1 MSLGFNVVLALFVL
15 APGLAV
21 LGGIW
26 LGTQSGKYLPAPPP
40 PNSLLSL
47 ALVAIGA
54 LFVHAATALIFA
66 IGRLVQVGL
75 LLAGQYWRSFGPL
88 WDVPNPY
95 VTILGLKDAVPGEG
109 AIAMI
114 LTLFCLQ
121 SVLAFALV
129 GHVIRKDVSKGHYTR
144 ALYGWLSDLVEK
156 SGRPER
162 YVTAFVLTGVEKDGR
177 FLGYE
182 GLLENMALTSD
193 KQIASVMLTDVS
205 MFYVTLEGDQVG
217 RTDVKRSRPIPSL
230 TIAASEI
237 KNVAF
242 QVFELVSEDEFENLP
257 AEPADEGEGG

>member
-95 VTILGLKDAVPGEG
+95 VTILGLRDAVPGEG

-182 GLLENMALTSD
+182 GLLE
-193 KQIASVMLTDVS
+193 KHGPDVGQADRVRHADRRFDVLRNARRRS
-205 MFYVTLEGDQVG
+205 GWPNGCEAVPAHPVAHYRRVGDQERRVPG
-217 RTDVKRSRPIPSL
+217 FRARV
-230 TIAASEI
+230 
-237 KNVAF
+237 
-242 QVFELVSEDEFENLP
+242 
-257 AEPADEGEGG
+257 